1 MATRSRAGLVAS
13 LNRPG
18 GNLTG
23 VASAGLSLGPKRLEV
38 FARSAS
44 RREGIAALANPTMA
58 EALPYTKDV
67 AAVARTLGQ
76 QIQILNASNDQEL
89 DSAFAVMEQKGSAR
103 CWSWPTHFSTF
114 SVN

>member
-1 MATRSRAGLVAS
+1 MVAS

-23 VASAGLSLGPKRLEV
+23 VALLAFPLGPKRLEV
-38 FARSAS
+38 L
-44 RREGIAALANPTMA
+44 REALPGAKVIAVLANPTMA

-89 DSAFAVMEQKGSAR
+89 ESRLCRDETTRGRRGAGHGRPIFQ
-103 CWSWPTHFSTF
+103 CST
-114 SVN
+114 